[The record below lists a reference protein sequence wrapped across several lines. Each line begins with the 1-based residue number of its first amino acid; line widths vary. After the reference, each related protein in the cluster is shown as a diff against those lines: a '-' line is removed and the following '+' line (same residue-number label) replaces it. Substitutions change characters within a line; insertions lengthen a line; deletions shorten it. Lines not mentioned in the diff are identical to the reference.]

1 MIVSFRETLLRP
13 RYAGARSCV
22 VVNRKEVA
30 MVGAASGVGPKPI
43 SVAKFDVSGPYM
55 APIGR
60 FT

>member
-1 MIVSFRETLLRP
+1 
-13 RYAGARSCV
+13 V

-30 MVGAASGVGPKPI
+30 IVGPASGGGPNPK